1 MNLAIQ
7 ITIAFCYRLIHF
19 FWRGGGGGKGEE
31 NVKKRFRIHFLL
43 PSRGYS
49 RYYLLYYLLVFV
61 VVVVVCFV
69 SALIPKMVLKSK
81 FVFATTE

>member
-1 MNLAIQ
+1 MLSAYSL
-7 ITIAFCYRLIHF
+7 FLE
-19 FWRGGGGGKGEE
+19 GGGGKGEE

-61 VVVVVCFV
+61 VVVVVVVCFV
-69 SALIPKMVLKSK
+69 SALIAKMVLKSK